1 MVLDLPTPAHERLV
15 ADLLAWDEPRPVV
28 DPGLRARLHAELE
41 DGLAP
46 LVDHVPAGE
55 RLFLSKSRIS
65 ALVCDGRYLD
75 QQEAPFTWSLQLA
88 GGKLAHRA
96 IELDHTSRRAAG
108 PDEVVDHAWQEMVTG
123 VGSLADWLNQLG
135 RVEGSALRHTAEQR
149 VTDFRDTWPV
159 LPPQAHLRLEQRID
173 ATLADGRLLLTG
185 TPDLT
190 IGGVRDDRA
199 RMLLV
204 DLKTG
209 RRNPMVERQD
219 LRLYALLATLK
230 YGLPPFRWAT
240 YYVSEG
246 AWDAEDLDPDLLHR
260 AVRRVVDTALRA
272 ATLEFDRPAD
282 SELQLTG
289 GAWCRYCGR
298 RATCPAAPADPH
310 GDEATWEGVTGT

>member
-1 MVLDLPTPAHERLV
+1 MPLEMATPAHRRLV
-15 ADLLAWDEPRPVV
+15 DELLGWDRERPRVGTDLRDQLRADLV
-28 DPGLRARLHAELE
+28 

-46 LVDHVPAGE
+46 LADRIPAGE
-55 RLFLSKSRIS
+55 RLFLSKSRVS

-75 QQEAPFTWSLQLA
+75 QQDSPFEWSPQLV

-96 IELDHTSRRAAG
+96 IELDQAGRRTASPEELVA
-108 PDEVVDHAWQEMVTG
+108 HAWHEMATA
-123 VGSLADWLNQLG
+123 VGSLADWLNGVSQ
-135 RVEGSALRHTAEQR
+135 VEASALRHTAEQR

-159 LPPQAHLRLEQRID
+159 LPSQAHLRLEQRID
-173 ATLADGRLLLTG
+173 ATFLDGRVLVTG

-209 RRNPMVERQD
+209 RRNPLVERQD

-246 AWDAEDLDPDLLHR
+246 AWDLEDLDAQLLHG
-260 AVRRVVDTALRA
+260 AVRRLVDAAARA
-272 ATLEFDRPAD
+272 TTLEFDRPAEPD
-282 SELQLTG
+282 LRLVG
-289 GAWCRYCGR
+289 GAWCRFCGR
-298 RATCPAAPADPH
+298 RETCPAVPEDPY
-310 GDEATWEGVTGT
+310 GDTAAWPD

>member
-1 MVLDLPTPAHERLV
+1 MPLDLPTPAHERLV
-15 ADLLAWDEPRPVV
+15 ADLLGWDAPRPVP
-28 DPGLRARLHAELE
+28 DPGLRARLAAELE
-41 DGLAP
+41 AGLAP
-46 LVDHVPAGE
+46 LADVVPAGE
-55 RLFLSKSRIS
+55 RLFLSKSRVS

-75 QQEAPFTWSLQLA
+75 LQEAPFTWSPQVA

-96 IELDHTSRRAAG
+96 IELDQASRREAG
-108 PDEVVDHAWQEMVTG
+108 PDEVVAQAWHEMVTEA
-123 VGSLADWLNQLG
+123 GSLADWLNGLE
-135 RVEGSALRHTAEQR
+135 RVEASALRHTAEQR

-190 IGGVRDDRA
+190 VGGVRDDRA

-246 AWDAEDLDPDLLHR
+246 AWDTEDLDADLLHG
-260 AVRRVVDTALRA
+260 AVRRVVDAALRA
-272 ATLEFDRPAD
+272 ATLEFDRPAED
-282 SELQLTG
+282 ELRLVG

-298 RATCPAAPADPH
+298 RATCPAVPEDPY
-310 GDEATWEGVTGT
+310 GDEASWAGVTGA

>member
-1 MVLDLPTPAHERLV
+1 MALELATPAHRRLV
-15 ADLLAWDEPRPVV
+15 DELLGWDRARPVV
-28 DPGLRARLHAELE
+28 DTGLRDQLRADLAA
-41 DGLAP
+41 GLAP
-46 LVDHVPAGE
+46 LADRIPSGE
-55 RLFLSKSRIS
+55 RLFLSKSRVS

-75 QQEAPFTWSLQLA
+75 QQDSAFEWSPQLA

-96 IELDHTSRRAAG
+96 IELDQAGRRAAT
-108 PDEVVDHAWQEMVTG
+108 PDALVAHAWHEMVTS
-123 VGSLADWLNQLG
+123 VGSLADWLNGLG
-135 RVEGSALRHTAEQR
+135 AVEASALRHTAEQR

-159 LPPQAHLRLEQRID
+159 LPSQAHLRLEQRID
-173 ATLADGRLLLTG
+173 ATFLDGRVLVTG

-190 IGGVRDDRA
+190 LGGVRDDRA

-246 AWDAEDLDPDLLHR
+246 AWDLEDLDADLLHG
-260 AVRRVVDTALRA
+260 AVRRLVDAAARA
-272 ATLEFDRPAD
+272 ATLEFDRPD
-282 SELQLTG
+282 ETDLRLVG
-289 GAWCRYCGR
+289 GAWCRFCGR
-298 RATCPAAPADPH
+298 RATCPAVPEDPY
-310 GDEATWEGVTGT
+310 GETATWPD

>member
-1 MVLDLPTPAHERLV
+1 MPLDLATPAHRRLV
-15 ADLLAWDEPRPVV
+15 DDLLGWDDARPVA
-28 DPGLRARLHAELE
+28 DPGLRDQLQAALD

-46 LVDHVPAGE
+46 LADVVPPGE
-55 RLFLSKSRIS
+55 RLFLSKSRVS

-75 QQEAPFTWSLQLA
+75 QQVSPFTWNPQLA

-96 IELDHTSRRAAG
+96 IELDQAGRREAS
-108 PDEVVDHAWQEMVTG
+108 PDQVVAHAWHEMATE
-123 VGSLADWLNQLG
+123 VGSLADWLNELG
-135 RVEGSALRHTAEQR
+135 RIEASALRHTAEQR

-173 ATLADGRLLLTG
+173 ATLADGRVLLTG

-190 IGGVRDDRA
+190 VGGVRDDRC

-246 AWDAEDLDPDLLHR
+246 AWDVEDLDADLLHG
-260 AVRRVVDTALRA
+260 AVRRIVDAARRA
-272 ATLEFDRPAD
+272 AVLEFQRPPEGD
-282 SELQLTG
+282 LRLVG
-289 GAWCRYCGR
+289 GAWCRFCGR
-298 RATCPAAPADPH
+298 RETCREAPEDPY
-310 GDEATWEGVTGT
+310 GDTASWPD